1 MALRQETDI
10 PTGDRTR
17 VTVTAGE
24 ARFSLRI
31 RVPGWLASGD
41 TRAELRVNGRR
52 TGGRLEPGTRTT
64 VTRHWRTGDHVELVL
79 PRVPVWR
86 PAPDNPQVRALSYG
100 PLVLAGGYGDTPLA
114 TPPTVRPGTLRRT
127 PGEPTRFTVLADGRQ
142 VPLRPF
148 HEIHHQRYNVYWSV
162 EPRRTPPGDV
172 ARYPL
177 DEGHGTS
184 VTDRTGTFA
193 DGSLAG
199 GATWSTDG
207 DATAVV
213 LDGRD
218 GHVVLPAGLPSGLTE
233 LTVSARVR
241 VDTLA
246 PSARVFDL
254 GYSKDT
260 YLFLTATTG
269 AGRARAALKIAGMEA
284 EDFVDATGPLPLGRW
299 THVALT
305 LAGGTG
311 VLYVDG
317 AEAGRNTAMV
327 AGPLLLGRTSR
338 NYLGRS
344 QNSTHPFLHGAVRDF
359 RLHNRALTAD
369 QVRHLAQG

>member
-1 MALRQETDI
+1 M
-10 PTGDRTR
+10 
-17 VTVTAGE
+17 
-24 ARFSLRI
+24 
-31 RVPGWLASGD
+31 
-41 TRAELRVNGRR
+41 
-52 TGGRLEPGTRTT
+52 
-64 VTRHWRTGDHVELVL
+64 
-79 PRVPVWR
+79 
-86 PAPDNPQVRALSYG
+86 
-100 PLVLAGGYGDTPLA
+100 
-114 TPPTVRPGTLRRT
+114 
-127 PGEPTRFTVLADGRQ
+127 
-142 VPLRPF
+142 
-148 HEIHHQRYNVYWSV
+148 
-162 EPRRTPPGDV
+162 

-177 DEGHGTS
+177 DEGSGTS
-184 VTDRTGTFA
+184 VTDRTGAFA

-207 DATAVV
+207 DTTSVT

-218 GHVVLPAGLPSGLTE
+218 GHVVLPAGLPSGLAE

-246 PSARVFDL
+246 PSVRVFDL

-269 AGRARAALKIAGMEA
+269 AGKARAALKIAGMEA

-299 THVALT
+299 THVTLT

-311 VLYVDG
+311 VLYLDG
-317 AEAGRNTAMV
+317 TEAGRNPAMV

-344 QNSTHPFLHGAVRDF
+344 QNSTHPYLHGAVRDF

-369 QVRHLAQG
+369 QVRQLAQG